1 MTIADIR
8 ELAKECKDWGGP
20 VELPPDV
27 VLELLLIATLDGSR
41 DDSELGE

>member
-8 ELAKECKDWGGP
+8 ELAMECKQWGGP

-27 VLELLLIATLDGSR
+27 VLELVMIAKLDGTR
-41 DDSELGE
+41 EDSELGE